1 MRALRI
7 VRYAAELELR
17 QLAVSLF
24 MLFCVLV
31 QPFFIAVTVM
41 FMLRHRP
48 DFEPVYVVIGSALS
62 GLWSV
67 VLFEGNWII
76 GGERWM
82 GTLELIVGSPTPLML
97 VVAGRLIGTMAF
109 SLLSLVLNYAIGAW
123 LFGYPIVVRDP
134 LGFAVSLVLAVAA
147 LWATGV
153 LLAPLGVLSRAV
165 AHFINVLEYPVYAL
179 GGFLFPILLLPGWS
193 HPVSYLLPPYWAAVA
208 LHATSSGRLDAPPLP
223 MVWAILVVSI
233 LAVLLAARPLYSLVL
248 RRAKSDGTLQ
258 LA

>member
-1 MRALRI
+1 MGR
-7 VRYAAELELR
+7 AAELEIR

-48 DFEPVYVVIGSALS
+48 DFDPVYVVIGSALS

-67 VLFEGNWII
+67 VLFEGNWIV

-82 GTLELIVGSPTPLML
+82 GTLELVVGSPTALML
-97 VVAGRLIGTMAF
+97 VVAGRLVGTMVF
-109 SLLSLVLNYAIGAW
+109 SLLSLVLNYAVGAW
-123 LFGYPIVVRDP
+123 LFGYSIAVIDP
-134 LGFAVSLVLAVAA
+134 LGFAISLVLALAA
-147 LWATGV
+147 LWAMGI
-153 LLAPLGVLSRAV
+153 LLAPIGILSRAV
-165 AHFINVLEYPVYAL
+165 GHFVNVLEYPVYAL

-193 HPVSYLLPPYWAAVA
+193 TPISYLLPPYWAATA
-208 LHATSSGRLDAPPLP
+208 LHATSSGYVDAPVPTP
-223 MVWAILVVSI
+223 MLWAILAVSVV
-233 LAVLLAARPLYSLVL
+233 AVLLIARPLFGLVL
-248 RRAKSDGTLQ
+248 RRAKRDGTLQ